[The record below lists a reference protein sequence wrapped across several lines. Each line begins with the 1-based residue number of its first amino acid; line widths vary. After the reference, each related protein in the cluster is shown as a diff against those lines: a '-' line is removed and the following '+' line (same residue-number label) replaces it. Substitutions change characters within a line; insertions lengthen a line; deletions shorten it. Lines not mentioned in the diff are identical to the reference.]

1 MHGYSPWCISVTGW
15 SWNKRHMT
23 TQQRVMTLT
32 GDACMLIVD
41 NCIMSSAWKE
51 CNMYSAHKAAVKSFR
66 REVHSA
72 FFGPA
77 NFIHKGMMTVL
88 TLCIKMRV
96 QRVLRNL
103 STTPARGL
111 LSTADETGSR
121 WYICVQCY
129 PARSKCEMQLC
140 MEWYKASPALL
151 LNGCSGISE
160 ELEHSLSGAGVC

>member
-1 MHGYSPWCISVTGW
+1 
-15 SWNKRHMT
+15 
-23 TQQRVMTLT
+23 MTLT
-32 GDACMLIVD
+32 EDACMVIAD

-51 CNMYSAHKAAVKSFR
+51 CNMLCTVLTKLQWSHFDEKYTVY
-66 REVHSA
+66 
-72 FFGPA
+72 FFLDVQ

-96 QRVLRNL
+96 QRVHRNL